1 MLTETA
7 DRNSSKI
14 PSYPDYFRCPAEG
27 RGSPTTMG
35 APLIDMALE
44 IRINC

>member
-7 DRNSSKI
+7 DRNASKI

-27 RGSPTTMG
+27 RGPPIIEQCGGS
-35 APLIDMALE
+35 LDISE
-44 IRINC
+44 N